1 MATQGA
7 PTGAQSQYRR
17 FLFEFS
23 EKLKEFPHFGSFMTA
38 AAHAAASSV
47 TLDCAQLLPAHTR
60 LPQYAL
66 LLTFTWVEPAFR
78 DSICSESG
86 REAKAPTRT
95 RPEQT
100 RRATARIAASYMC
113 ASRGRVVEVGR
124 LGYLGSFVCLPP

>member
-7 PTGAQSQYRR
+7 PTGAQSQYRW
-17 FLFEFS
+17 FGSEFS
-23 EKLKEFPHFGSFMTA
+23 PKLKEFPHFGSFMTA
-38 AAHAAASSV
+38 AAHAAASTV

-95 RPEQT
+95 RPTQT
-100 RRATARIAASYMC
+100 RRRARIAASYMC
-113 ASRGRVVEVGR
+113 AVRWNRAN
-124 LGYLGSFVCLPP
+124 Y